1 MLDQLQEEL
10 KIAMKAGEKA
20 EMMGLRNI
28 IGKIKA
34 AQIDKGETLT
44 NEESL
49 KILKTAAKQL
59 KESIDQ
65 YQKGGRDD
73 LAEKEAF
80 ELTLLEK
87 YLPEQLSE
95 EHIRQTV
102 KNIVKNTGAG
112 SMLDMGR
119 VMGAT
124 MQELAGSADGKIVQ
138 KIVQEEL
145 SS

>member
-10 KIAMKAGEKA
+10 KIAMKAGEK
-20 EMMGLRNI
+20 EKMMGLRNI

-44 NEESL
+44 NEGSL
-49 KILKTAAKQL
+49 KILKTASKQL

-102 KNIVKNTGAG
+102 KNIVKNTRAG
-112 SMLDMGR
+112 SMLNMGKI
-119 VMGAT
+119 MGAT

>member
-20 EMMGLRNI
+20 KMMGLRNI

-34 AQIDKGETLT
+34 AQIDKRETLT
-44 NEESL
+44 NEESF

-65 YQKGGRDD
+65 YQKGDRDD

-112 SMLDMGR
+112 SMLDMGK

>member
-20 EMMGLRNI
+20 KMMGLRNI

-44 NEESL
+44 DEESL

-59 KESIDQ
+59 KESLDQ
-65 YQKGGRDD
+65 YRKGGRDD

-95 EHIRQTV
+95 EHIRQIV

-112 SMLDMGR
+112 SMLDMGK

>member
-20 EMMGLRNI
+20 KMMGLRNI

-44 NEESL
+44 DEESS
-49 KILKTAAKQL
+49 KIFKTAAKQL

-95 EHIRQTV
+95 EQIRQTV
-102 KNIVKNTGAG
+102 KNIVKNTGSG
-112 SMLDMGR
+112 SMQDMGK

>member
-10 KIAMKAGEKA
+10 KIALKAGEKA
-20 EMMGLRNI
+20 KMMGLRNI

-34 AQIDKGETLT
+34 TQIDKGETLT

-95 EHIRQTV
+95 EQIRQTV

-112 SMLDMGR
+112 SMQDMGK

>member
-10 KIAMKAGEKA
+10 KIAMKAGEKVK
-20 EMMGLRNI
+20 MMGLRNI

-95 EHIRQTV
+95 EQIRQTV

-112 SMLDMGR
+112 SMQDMGK

>member
-112 SMLDMGR
+112 SMQDMGK

>member
-112 SMLDMGR
+112 SMLDMGK

-145 SS
+145 S

>member
-10 KIAMKAGEKA
+10 KIALKAGEKA
-20 EMMGLRNI
+20 KMMGLRNI

-44 NEESL
+44 DEESL

-112 SMLDMGR
+112 SMQDMGK

>member
-20 EMMGLRNI
+20 KMMGLRNI

-44 NEESL
+44 DEESL

-95 EHIRQTV
+95 EQIRQTV

-112 SMLDMGR
+112 SMLDMGK

>member
-1 MLDQLQEEL
+1 MLNQLQKEL
-10 KIAMKAGEKA
+10 VVAMKAGEKA
-20 EMMGLRNI
+20 KMMGLRNI
-28 IGKIKA
+28 IGKLKA
-34 AQIDKGETLT
+34 AKIDKGESLT
-44 NEESL
+44 DEESL
-49 KILKTAAKQL
+49 KILKSAAKQL

-73 LAEKEAF
+73 LADKEAF

-95 EHIRQTV
+95 EQIRQTV

-112 SMLDMGR
+112 SMLDMGK

>member
-20 EMMGLRNI
+20 KMMGLRNI

-34 AQIDKGETLT
+34 TQIDKGETLT

-49 KILKTAAKQL
+49 KILKTATKQL

-95 EHIRQTV
+95 EQIRQTV
-102 KNIVKNTGAG
+102 KNIVKNTGTG
-112 SMLDMGR
+112 SMQDMGM

>member
-20 EMMGLRNI
+20 KMMGLRNI

-34 AQIDKGETLT
+34 TQIDKGETLT
-44 NEESL
+44 DEESL

-95 EHIRQTV
+95 EQIRQTV

-112 SMLDMGR
+112 SMQDMGK

>member
-10 KIAMKAGEKA
+10 KIALKAGEKA
-20 EMMGLRNI
+20 KMMGLRNI

-65 YQKGGRDD
+65 YRKGGRDD

-95 EHIRQTV
+95 EQIRQTV
-102 KNIVKNTGAG
+102 KNIVKNTGSG
-112 SMLDMGR
+112 SMQDMGK

>member
-1 MLDQLQEEL
+1 MLDQLEEEL
-10 KIAMKAGEKA
+10 KIAIKAGEKA
-20 EMMGLRNI
+20 KMMGLRNI

-44 NEESL
+44 DEESS

-95 EHIRQTV
+95 EQIRQTV

-112 SMLDMGR
+112 SMQDMGK

-124 MQELAGSADGKIVQ
+124 MQELTGSADGKIVQ

-145 SS
+145 N

>member
-10 KIAMKAGEKA
+10 KIALKAGEKA
-20 EMMGLRNI
+20 KKMGLRNI

-34 AQIDKGETLT
+34 AQIDKGKTLT
-44 NEESL
+44 DEESL
-49 KILKTAAKQL
+49 KILKTAARQL
-59 KESIDQ
+59 KESLDQ
-65 YQKGGRDD
+65 YRKGGRDD

-95 EHIRQTV
+95 EQIRQTV

-112 SMLDMGR
+112 SMQDMGN
-119 VMGAT
+119 VMGAK
-124 MQELAGSADGKIVQ
+124 MQ
-138 KIVQEEL
+138 
-145 SS
+145 

>member
-1 MLDQLQEEL
+1 
-10 KIAMKAGEKA
+10 
-20 EMMGLRNI
+20 MGLRNI
-28 IGKIKA
+28 IVKIKA

-44 NEESL
+44 DEESL

-59 KESIDQ
+59 KESLDQ
-65 YQKGGRDD
+65 YRKGGRDD

-95 EHIRQTV
+95 EQIRQTV

-112 SMLDMGR
+112 SMQDMGK

>member
-44 NEESL
+44 DEESL
-49 KILKTAAKQL
+49 KILKIAAKQL

-95 EHIRQTV
+95 EQIRQAV
-102 KNIVKNTGAG
+102 KNIVENTGAG
-112 SMLDMGR
+112 SMLDMGK

>member
-10 KIAMKAGEKA
+10 KIALKAGEKA
-20 EMMGLRNI
+20 KMMGLRNI

-34 AQIDKGETLT
+34 AQIDKGETLAD
-44 NEESL
+44 EESS

-95 EHIRQTV
+95 EQIRQTV

-112 SMLDMGR
+112 SMLDMGK